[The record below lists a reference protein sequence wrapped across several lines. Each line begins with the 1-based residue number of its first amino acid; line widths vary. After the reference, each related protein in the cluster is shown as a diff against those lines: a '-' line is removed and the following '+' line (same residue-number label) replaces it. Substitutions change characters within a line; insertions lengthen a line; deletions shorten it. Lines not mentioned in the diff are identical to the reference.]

1 MLKSFLSEIKDPRRK
16 EGKRYKL
23 EDILLFSIF
32 AILGG
37 AVSYRKIHT
46 FIKGHYEVLNEKF
59 GLKWKRIPAYTTIR
73 NIISGLS
80 VSDSEECFRKYS
92 MKLSGLSE
100 ERNGKIFISCDGKTL
115 RGSFDNFKDKKAI
128 QILSAFLPESGII
141 LAHCEV
147 EEKTNEIPAAQ
158 NLIKELGLENCIF
171 SYDALNCQV
180 NTLKAAK
187 ESNNDVIV
195 CVKGN
200 QKILLNNC
208 KDTCELRLPCSGYE
222 EPSVKERNRTE
233 RRKVTVFEDMLITD
247 KKNGKISV
255 RL

>member
-1 MLKSFLSEIKDPRRK
+1 MLKSFLSEIKDSRRK

-32 AILGG
+32 AVLGG

-46 FIKGHYEVLNEKF
+46 FIKGHYDVLNEKF
-59 GLKWKRIPAYTTIR
+59 GLKWKKIPAYTTVR
-73 NIISGLS
+73 NIIIGLS
-80 VSDSEECFRKYS
+80 VPDLEESFRKYS
-92 MKLSGLSE
+92 LKMSGLPE
-100 ERNGKIFISCDGKTL
+100 EKSGKIFIACDGKTL
-115 RGSFDNFKDKKAI
+115 RGSFDNFNDKKAI

-171 SYDALNCQV
+171 TYDAVNCQEK
-180 NTLKAAK
+180 TLKAAK
-187 ESNNDVIV
+187 DSNNDVIV

-200 QKILLNNC
+200 QKILLNDC
-208 KDTCELRLPCSGYE
+208 RDTCELRLPCSEYE
-222 EPSVKERNRTE
+222 EPVIKERNRIE
-233 RRKVTVFEDMLITD
+233 SRKVTVFEDIVITD
-247 KKNGKISV
+247 KKNGKKSGQ
-255 RL
+255 L